1 MSKLFRVFKYI
12 KGYWRYAWLNI
23 LFNVFFSFF
32 SVFSI
37 TLVIPFL
44 DLLFQPY
51 EKLIS
56 YSQKAEP
63 VLSLSTSSVSDYF
76 YYKMSSYITQYGTE
90 AAQIAQGKREA
101 LLFICISVVV
111 LIFFKNLFRYCAM
124 FFLAPI
130 RNGVVRDLRNKMLKK
145 SLELPLSY
153 YSDERKGD
161 IMSRMTT
168 DVQEIEWSIMQ
179 TLELMFREPLLIIIS
194 ITMLIGI
201 SPYLTLYVL
210 LLLPIAGLI
219 VAIIGKSLKKSAVK
233 SKEVLGTLFSIMEE
247 TLGALKVI
255 KAFTGERFIQRKF
268 EEVNQKHFKL
278 SVGIYRKTDLTSPV
292 SESVV
297 VGVLMIVMF
306 LGGKMVLDTEAGIL
320 TSAAGLTAAA
330 FMGYF
335 AVASQ
340 ILPPIKQ
347 ITVAY
352 NSIQKGI
359 ASEERIEKILN
370 AELLITEKENP
381 IEVKEFK
388 NSIEYRDLSFAYTK
402 GDAGHVLKKINL
414 TIEKGKTIALVGQS
428 GSGKTTLADMLPRF
442 YDPSEGGIYVDG
454 VLLKDMSLK
463 NVRNLMGI
471 VSQESVLFNDSIHN
485 NIAFGMESA
494 TREQVIEAAKIANAH
509 EFISQMP
516 NSYDSNVG
524 DRGSKLSGGQKQ
536 RISIARAVL
545 KNPPILI
552 LDEATS
558 ALDTESER
566 LVQDALNSLM
576 KNRTSV
582 IIAHRLSTIVHADE
596 IIVLQQ
602 GEIIERGN
610 HKTLLEN
617 NGTYK
622 RLYDMQSFQ

>member
-1 MSKLFRVFKYI
+1 MKDLFKALKYV

-23 LFNVFFSFF
+23 FFNVFFSIF

-37 TLVIPFL
+37 TLVIPFM
-44 DLLFQPY
+44 DLLFQTN
-51 EKLIS
+51 EKLIE
-56 YSQKAEP
+56 YSKQGGGP
-63 VLSLSTSSVSDYF
+63 LQLNSDGIKNFF
-76 YYKMSSYITQYGTE
+76 YNKMAGYITQYGTD
-90 AAQIAQGKREA
+90 AMSISQGKKEA
-101 LLFICISVVV
+101 LIFICISVVV
-111 LIFFKNLFRYCAM
+111 LIFLKNLFRYLAM

-130 RNGVVRDLRNKMLKK
+130 RNGVVRDLRNRMMKK
-145 SLELPLSY
+145 ALALPLSF

-161 IMSRMTT
+161 IISRMTS

-179 TLELMFREPLLIIIS
+179 TLELIFREPIIIVVS
-194 ITMLIGI
+194 LVWLIGI
-201 SPYLTLYVL
+201 SASLTLYVL
-210 LLLPIAGLI
+210 ILLPVAGLI
-219 VAIIGKSLKKSAVK
+219 VALVGRGLKRSSGR
-233 SKEVLGTLFSIMEE
+233 SKQMLGGLFSIMEE

-255 KAFTGERFIQRKF
+255 KAFTGEKFIQRKF
-268 EEVNQKHFKL
+268 EDMNQQHFKL
-278 SVGIYRKTDLTSPV
+278 SVKIYRKVDLSSPV

-297 VGVLMIVMF
+297 VAVLMVVMF
-306 LGGKMVLDTEAGIL
+306 LGGTMVLTNN
-320 TSAAGLTAAA
+320 GLSAAA

-335 AVASQ
+335 AIASQ

-359 ASEERIEKILN
+359 ASEERIE
-370 AELLITEKENP
+370 ALLHARLEITDPEKP
-381 IEVKEFK
+381 LEVKEFK
-388 NSIEYRDLSFAYTK
+388 EAIEYKDLSFAYTK
-402 GDAGHVLKKINL
+402 GDSGHVLKNINL
-414 TIEKGKTIALVGQS
+414 RIEKGKTIALVGQS

-442 YDPSEGGIYVDG
+442 YDPSSGKVCIDG
-454 VLLKDMSLK
+454 VSLKEMSLQ
-463 NVRNLMGI
+463 NIRSLMGI
-471 VSQESVLFNDSIHN
+471 VSQESVLFNDTIHN
-485 NIAFGMESA
+485 NIAFGMEQA

-516 NSYDSNVG
+516 EGYDSNIG
-524 DRGSKLSGGQKQ
+524 DRGGKLSGGQKQ
-536 RISIARAVL
+536 RISIARAIL

-566 LVQDALNSLM
+566 IVQDALNSLM

-596 IIVLQQ
+596 IIVLMN

-610 HKTLLEN
+610 HQVLLEKA
-617 NGTYK
+617 GTYK
-622 RLYDMQSFQ
+622 KLYDMQSFK